1 MQQQI
6 QAMAQQFGVD
16 ANSLTSLIGFLK
28 DNLSKPDVA
37 EIFAEATPEHRDLI
51 IRQGVKA
58 WHERSERIFTDL
70 LENRTEWAQ
79 AARKQIASDVWHQA
93 RAQGAAA

>member
-6 QAMAQQFGVD
+6 QSMARQFGVD
-16 ANSLTSLIGFLK
+16 ANSLTCLIGFLK

-37 EIFAEATPEHRDLI
+37 EIFATATPEHQDMI

-58 WHERSERIFTDL
+58 WRDRSEQIFTEL

-79 AARKQIASDVWHQA
+79 DARKQIASDVWHQA

>member
-6 QAMAQQFGVD
+6 QAMAKQFGVD
-16 ANSLTSLIGFLK
+16 ANALTCLLGFLK

-37 EIFAEATPEHRDLI
+37 EIFARATPEHRDLI

-58 WHERSERIFTDL
+58 WHERSVHLFTEL
-70 LENRTEWAQ
+70 LENRTEWSH
-79 AARKQIASDVWHQA
+79 AAREQIASDVWNQA
-93 RAQGAAA
+93 RAQGRA